1 MAKQIKVKAACVVVN
16 VGGQERYLY
25 KGSVLPSG
33 VERKDVTRLKNNGLV
48 VEVEV
53 LEADSPEDVA
63 AAAQKAAADQAAAE
77 KAAADQAAAEKVA
90 ADQAAADQAAAGQA
104 AAGQAAKP
112 AGRAAAK

>member
-25 KGSVLPSG
+25 KGAVLPSG
-33 VERKDVTRLKNNGLV
+33 VDRKDITRLKNNGLL

-53 LEADSPEDVA
+53 AEVPEADSPADTA

-77 KAAADQAAAEKVA
+77 KAAAV
-90 ADQAAADQAAAGQA
+90 QAAADQA

>member
-33 VERKDVTRLKNNGLV
+33 VDRKDITRLKNNGLV

-53 LEADSPEDVA
+53 AEVPEADSPADVA
-63 AAAQKAAADQAAAE
+63 AAAE
-77 KAAADQAAAEKVA
+77 KAAADQAAAEK
-90 ADQAAADQAAAGQA
+90 AAAEKAAAGQA
-104 AAGQAAKP
+104 AAGQSAKP
-112 AGRAAAK
+112 AGRAATK